1 MLTWN
6 EVAERLAPWRNY
18 WISTVDVAGGPHV
31 SPVWGAVVDEVLYFY
46 TEDGTV
52 KARNLERDPRV
63 AVHLESGD
71 DVVIVRG
78 TAELVGRP
86 GAHPE
91 LVAAFAAKYTRPDDL
106 QYVPTV
112 TDTLNQLFAVRPTNA
127 LVWLLEDYDGS
138 QRRWTAA
145 PKDPR

>member
-1 MLTWN
+1 VAWQHAAMLTWN

-18 WISTVDVAGGPHV
+18 WISTVDVAGGPHA

-63 AVHLESGD
+63 AVHLE
-71 DVVIVRG
+71 VIVRG
-78 TAELVGRP
+78 TAEPGRRR
-86 GAHPE
+86 G
-91 LVAAFAAKYTRPDDL
+91 VAAFAAKYTRPDDL

-127 LVWLLEDYDGS
+127 LVWLLEDYEGS

-145 PKDPR
+145 PKGPR